1 MSSAFNINIP
11 VIHAEV
17 GTSSHSEVTATTS
30 LLKQDSFCYQIL
42 HHTAGAGG
50 AGAAGAGGVA
60 GAGAAGAAGSNAWF

>member
-1 MSSAFNINIP
+1 MPSAFNINIP

-17 GTSSHSEVTATTS
+17 GTSSHSEVTAPTC

-42 HHTAGAGG
+42 HHTAG